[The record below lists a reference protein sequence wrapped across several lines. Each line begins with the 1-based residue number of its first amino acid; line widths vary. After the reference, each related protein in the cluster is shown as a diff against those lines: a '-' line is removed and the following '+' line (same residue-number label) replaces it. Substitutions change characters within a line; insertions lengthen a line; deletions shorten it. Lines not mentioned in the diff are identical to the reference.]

1 MKHYRLV
8 RIKTN
13 QKSKILLKLNKINI
27 SMRNI
32 RFQDNYV
39 YFEVNDNDIRR
50 IKKYLISEKIEIIDD
65 TGIYKIKKEIK
76 NNLLFITSTI
86 FACIIFLILSN
97 IIVKVNVVHSDS
109 HLRELLLE
117 ALKERGVENLTFKK
131 SYNEYES
138 IIESIKKEYKDKI
151 EWLEIDVDGMVINVR
166 VEERIVNSFEKKYDT
181 CHIVASKSGIIK
193 NILTKKGV
201 SEVRINDYVER
212 GDILINGM
220 IKLNE
225 EIKNNVCAEGEVY
238 AEVWY
243 TIKGSIPLE
252 YEEKEYTKKMRYN
265 FLLKTPIEEYEI
277 LKSRVGENK
286 EVKKK
291 RLFKLN
297 NYEFYLAKEYETKV
311 TKKTYTE
318 EEALKEL
325 NNQIAQKLMLKG
337 SKNSDII
344 EQKVLKKSV
353 NNGNLDIEVF
363 VAIKEQIGVVEHYD
377 VEMESDTNDKEY
389 RGDNINI
396 SR

>member
-1 MKHYRLV
+1 MTHYSLV

-27 SMRNI
+27 SMKNI
-32 RFQDNYV
+32 TYEDKYL
-39 YFEVNDNDIRR
+39 YFEILSSDIKRV
-50 IKKYLISEKIEIIDD
+50 KKYLISEKLEVIDE

-76 NNLLFITSTI
+76 KNLLFITSII

-109 HLRELLLE
+109 KLRELLYD
-117 ALKERGVENLTFKK
+117 ALREHGVENLTFKK
-131 SYNEYES
+131 SYDEYES
-138 IIESIKKEYKDKI
+138 IIESIKNEYKDRI

-166 VEERIVNSFEKKYDT
+166 VEERIKNNIEKNYDT

-201 SEVRINDYVER
+201 AEVKINDHVET

-225 EIKNNVCAEGEVY
+225 EIKNNVCASGEVY

-265 FLLKTPIEEYEI
+265 FVLKTPLEEYEI
-277 LKSRVGENK
+277 LKSRVGANK
-286 EVKKK
+286 EVKNKK
-291 RLFKLN
+291 LFKIFD
-297 NYEFYLAKEYETKV
+297 YEFYLSKEYETKV
-311 TKKTYTE
+311 TKKKYSE

-325 NNQIAQKLMLKG
+325 EKQIKEKLLIKG
-337 SKNSDII
+337 SNISNII
-344 EQKVLKKSV
+344 DQKVLKKNV

-363 VAIKEQIGVVEHYD
+363 IAVKEQIGVVEHYD
-377 VEMESDTNDKEY
+377 IEMESDTNVEEY
-389 RGDNINI
+389 RGNNNNI
-396 SR
+396 SE